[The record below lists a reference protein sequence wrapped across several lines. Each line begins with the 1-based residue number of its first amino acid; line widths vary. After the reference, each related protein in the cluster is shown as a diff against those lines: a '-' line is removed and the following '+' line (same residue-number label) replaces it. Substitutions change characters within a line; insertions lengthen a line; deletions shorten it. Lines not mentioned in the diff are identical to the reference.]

1 MDFEFL
7 IELCVQSFTRTS
19 YGKKG
24 DINYRVVLHIKVQC
38 MLPQKHNMFHQAIY
52 WYKRKFLIDSV
63 KLNIPAVSI
72 PIVLYIA
79 STQKSKHINSM
90 GHWNGLRNHISRER
104 THCLVW
110 YTWMKQH
117 GFRCKQKQKYW
128 EEDKNELIQMSILGN
143 VNILL
148 ILFK

>member
-1 MDFEFL
+1 MMDFEFL

-52 WYKRKFLIDSV
+52 WCKRNFF
-63 KLNIPAVSI
+63 NILYQIKYPRSQYTI
-72 PIVLYIA
+72 YNPIVL
-79 STQKSKHINSM
+79 TQKSKPINSM
-90 GHWNGLRNHISRER
+90 GHSNDLRNHISKER

-117 GFRCKQKQKYW
+117 GSRYKQKQKYW
-128 EEDKNELIQMSILGN
+128 EEEEIQIHPNEHSG
-143 VNILL
+143 
-148 ILFK
+148 